1 MSTNPE
7 RRLAAVMYA
16 ELRNFTRLSEVL
28 EPDRVLALANEF
40 FAFAAKAA
48 QANDGMVVMVHND
61 TVLAAF
67 DAGTPVEFSN
77 SALIAARAIQT
88 QFAPIGERWKTEYGL
103 PAAVSLGV
111 HIGETVFGMAGL
123 PGAQQF
129 TALGDAVSIAERLV
143 HRARNGEIVISLD
156 LMKALK
162 ARVETLGAE
171 ELPVL
176 ELGGKRPALPI
187 YGMVLE
193 TRLDFT

>member
-1 MSTNPE
+1 MSEATPE

-28 EPDRVLALANEF
+28 QPDKVLALANEF
-40 FAFAAKAA
+40 FAFCSKHA

-67 DAGTPVEFSN
+67 DSGSPEDFANNAIT
-77 SALIAARAIQT
+77 AARAIQS
-88 QFAPIGERWKTEYGL
+88 QFGPIGDRWKTEYGL

-111 HIGETVFGMAGL
+111 HVGETVFGMAGL
-123 PGAQQF
+123 PDAQQF
-129 TALGDAVSIAERLV
+129 TALGDCVSIAERLV

-156 LMKALK
+156 FMKALRAK
-162 ARVETLGAE
+162 VETLGAE

-176 ELGGKRPALPI
+176 ELGKRPALPI
-187 YGMVLE
+187 YGLVLE

>member
-1 MSTNPE
+1 MSTAPE

-28 EPDRVLALANEF
+28 QPDRVLALANEF
-40 FAFAAKAA
+40 FAFAAKAT

-67 DAGTPVEFSN
+67 DAGSPVDFSN
-77 SALIAARAIQT
+77 SALVAARAIQT
-88 QFAPIGERWKTEYGL
+88 QFATIGERWKTEYGL

-129 TALGDAVSIAERLV
+129 TALGDCVSVAERLV

-156 LMKALK
+156 MMKALK
-162 ARVETLGAE
+162 AKVETLGAE

-176 ELGGKRPALPI
+176 ELGGKRPPLPI

>member
-1 MSTNPE
+1 MSTSPE
-7 RRLAAVMYA
+7 RRLAAVLYA

-28 EPDRVLALANEF
+28 QPDRVLALANEF
-40 FAFAAKAA
+40 FAFTAKAA

-67 DAGTPVEFSN
+67 DAGGAEEFAN
-77 SALIAARAIQT
+77 NALTAARAIQT

>member
-16 ELRNFTRLSEVL
+16 ELRNFTRMSEVL
-28 EPDRVLALANEF
+28 QPDKVLALANEF
-40 FAFAAKAA
+40 FAFTAKAA

-67 DAGTPVEFSN
+67 DAGGATEFAN
-77 SALIAARAIQT
+77 NALTAARAIQT
-88 QFAPIGERWKTEYGL
+88 QFAPISERWKTEYGL

-129 TALGDAVSIAERLV
+129 TALGDCVSIAERLV

-162 ARVETLGAE
+162 AKVETLGAE